1 MRRNTLMKFTL
12 MMMLVCAL
20 AYSASAFS
28 LTSPQP
34 PTHDW
39 TFSAP
44 GGRYGVVCYSYG
56 TIVVFGSHSFFVTEK
71 TKIAAVTLIC
81 LSMIVFGGWPW
92 YTKKIEKH
100 DTNAA

>member
-1 MRRNTLMKFTL
+1 M
-12 MMMLVCAL
+12 
-20 AYSASAFS
+20 
-28 LTSPQP
+28 
-34 PTHDW
+34 
-39 TFSAP
+39 
-44 GGRYGVVCYSYG
+44 VCYSYG